1 MVRKGEKIEM
11 ITTVCGEIPKE
22 ALGNVLP
29 HEHLLIDLKVFTKK
43 PAGDPGVFYQKLSL
57 DNLRFVRKDPY
68 SILDNAVRDEEE
80 VARHEVELFGRAGG
94 NTIVDATLDSIGRDP
109 LALKRIS
116 ESTGVHIVMG
126 CGFYVAA
133 AHPKGL
139 AERSEKELAA
149 EMVRDIREGVRGTG
163 VRAGVIG
170 EIGTSA
176 VVTPEEWKCV
186 AAAGLA
192 HLETGKAIHV
202 HTSLY
207 ETNGI
212 AIVEKLLAMGV
223 APSKIAIDHID
234 VDIREDYIERL
245 LDFGVF
251 VEFDNFG
258 KEFYISKRE
267 GETLNGR
274 FAYDFERAETV
285 ARLVGK
291 GYAGQILLTND
302 ICIKNML
309 CTYGGFG
316 YAHILENI
324 RPMLR
329 DCGVREED
337 ISRMISDNAAIFL
350 DDKNR

>member
-1 MVRKGEKIEM
+1 M
-11 ITTVCGEIPKE
+11 ITTVCGDIPRE

-29 HEHLLIDLKVFTKK
+29 HEHLLIDLKVFTKP
-43 PAGDPGVFYQKLSL
+43 PAGDPGVFYDKLSL
-57 DNLRFVRKDPY
+57 GNLRFVRKDPY
-68 SILDNAVRDEEE
+68 SILDNAVMDEEE
-80 VARHEVELFGRAGG
+80 VALRETELFRQAGG
-94 NTIVDATLDSIGRDP
+94 NTIVDVTLDSIGRDP

-116 ESTGVHIVMG
+116 ERTGVHIVMG

-133 AHPKGL
+133 AHPEGIR
-139 AERSEKELAA
+139 ERSEEELAA
-149 EMVRDIREGVRGTG
+149 EMVRDIREGVRDTG

-176 VVTPEEWKCV
+176 TVTPEEWKCV
-186 AAAGLA
+186 AAAGRA
-192 HLETGKAIHV
+192 HLETGKAIHI

-207 ETNGI
+207 ETNGLAI
-212 AIVEKLLAMGV
+212 AEKLLAMGV
-223 APSKIAIDHID
+223 APDKIAIDHID

-245 LDFGVF
+245 LDLGIF

-274 FAYDFERAETV
+274 FAYDLERAETV

-309 CTYGGFG
+309 CAYGGFG
-316 YAHILENI
+316 YAHVLENI
-324 RPMLR
+324 RPMLK

-337 ISRMISDNAAIFL
+337 ISRMISNNAAKFL
-350 DDKNR
+350 DDIIF